1 MLVTDMVLG
10 RLRSVGGL
18 FRRAVG
24 SRNER
29 LLKRLRPIADAADA
43 TEPDYR
49 SLSDEQLR
57 ERADALR
64 AKIRPIVEE
73 FEAPYRR
80 FSREELRLHQTEYR
94 KQLKKID
101 RKIADLY
108 FVEAA
113 ALVREASRQAQE
125 HRHFNCQ
132 IIGGHVLY
140 DGIIAEMKTG
150 EGKTIVCHIAI
161 FLKVLQG
168 SKVHVITANDYLVK
182 RDAEFAQPIFEL
194 LGMTVGY
201 IQSQVDPGGREGI
214 RQPAYQCDVTYGT
227 NSEFGFDYLRDNM
240 KRSAAEQV
248 QSSLD
253 FAIIDEVDSILID
266 EARTPLIISGPADD
280 DVSRYPRADKVAHDM
295 VREQIKWDR
304 RLTSVV
310 ASYDGDARNI
320 PKLDDTMRIL
330 GFHGNGSG
338 SGKAAPKGTDQA
350 DGDGAA
356 LGALGPDFLNDD
368 QAEAIQIYEGSVL
381 GTGRDQIYQRLFI
394 VQRDRKAVQITHDG
408 VTFAQEALDIGSLY
422 AGPNVEWPHLIE
434 NALRAHKV
442 YERDKDYVVQN
453 GEVVI
458 VDQFT
463 GRLMPGRQW
472 SDGLHQAIEAKEGVT
487 VKEESQ
493 TLATIT
499 VQNYAHLYD
508 KLAGMTGTA
517 ATEATEFAKIYHLD
531 VIEVPTNRPVNRI
544 DYNDKIH
551 RDIEEKYRAIVDEIH
566 EIRRRGRP
574 VDPFAIADVLAALRP
589 IQARLGTDTSRIDEA
604 IGQFNRAEFGD
615 RKVLDFMLEVYDEQ
629 MGELATGRPVLV
641 GTTSVE
647 NSEKLS
653 RMLERVYGIEHEV
666 LNAKNH
672 TREAEIIAK
681 AGHRTVPTRG
691 DKRPLGNVTI
701 ATNMAGRGTDIKL
714 EEGVVYP
721 ICKVPPEGDRTDAD
735 DAVSPDDTS
744 GSTPALDHRLYPPGY
759 TKCCLLCEEY
769 DPGTHCAHCYK
780 PKQDPR
786 FPDLGRKVCTLNVPC
801 GLHIIGTE
809 RHESRRIDNQ
819 LRGRSGRQGDPGSS
833 RFFLSLEDDLLK
845 LFMPDWM
852 LKMMAKHGF
861 EVAGAALEMKQLT
874 KGIEKAQRKVEER
887 NFSTRKNLLEWDE
900 PMDYQRKAFYD
911 ARQDILEAHGLR
923 GKILKMIDQAID
935 EAMHRFLA
943 EGYAAQCI
951 SDWCREDLQLQ
962 LDASEF
968 TDGEAEQIQITI
980 RSLAKD
986 EARDSIRR
994 SVGEYIDPDLPPSS
1008 WDFGGLQSWAQR
1020 SYKVAVSKNQLRKME
1035 ADEITDLL
1043 IEAADGYYD
1052 RVNLEPVVKFADP
1065 DYPLAA
1071 LAEQVRGQFDIELDT
1086 AELKDLPP
1094 EDVADRVRR
1103 LVRDKYR
1110 RREMVYPVEYTLART
1125 MAVAGQNAA
1134 QVADHIVGWANAKF
1148 RADWKIEDLQGKKLD
1163 QVRDELIKLSEAFM
1177 EGGRLEAE
1185 IDEALSQHEGDQLK
1199 EWAAKRF
1206 GPAWNEQRFDA
1217 LADHPREALLEIGQ
1231 AMLRWEL
1238 SMLEHRVI
1246 LQLYDHVWK
1255 DHLLEMDRLEL
1266 AIKQRPLGGDQTHP
1280 QSQFAIEGRELF
1292 EQMWARLRER
1302 IVGVILKIQA
1312 GPGQEQA
1319 APRERR
1325 MQLRHADATNVA
1337 FATAAAAQHDAAM
1350 RAQGAPQKVET
1361 IRREQA
1367 KVGRNQPCPCG
1378 SGKKYK
1384 HCCGKRSGAARTPA

>member
-1 MLVTDMVLG
+1 MQLVNVLLTG
-10 RLRSVGGL
+10 C
-18 FRRAVG
+18 RAVIRLLKRIIG

-29 LLKRLRPIADAADA
+29 ILKKLRPIADAAD
-43 TEPDYR
+43 TREPDYR
-49 SLSDEQLR
+49 GLSNEELLARVNRLR
-57 ERADALR
+57 EAIKPL
-64 AKIRPIVEE
+64 VEE

-80 FSREELRLHQTEYR
+80 FSREERRLHLKDYR
-94 KQLKKID
+94 KQLRRLD
-101 RKIADLY
+101 RRIAELH

-113 ALVREASRQAQE
+113 ALVREASRRAQA

-140 DGIIAEMKTG
+140 DGGIAEMKTG

-168 SKVHVITANDYLVK
+168 KQVHVITANDYLVK
-182 RDAEFAQPIFEL
+182 RDAEFAQPVFAL

-201 IQSQVDPGGREGI
+201 IQSQVDSGGREGI
-214 RQPAYQCDVTYGT
+214 RQAAYHCDVTYGT

-280 DVSRYPRADKVAHDM
+280 DVTRYPRADKVAHDM
-295 VREQIKWDR
+295 VREQAKLDR
-304 RLTSVV
+304 RLAAVV
-310 ASYDGDARNI
+310 GAYDGDARNI
-320 PKLDDTMRIL
+320 AKLDDAMRIL
-330 GFHGNGSG
+330 GYRGNGQTTGRRPTGEG
-338 SGKAAPKGTDQA
+338 SPDGETDEQ
-350 DGDGAA
+350 
-356 LGALGPDFLNDD
+356 LGALGPDFLTDD
-368 QAEAIQIYEGSVL
+368 QTEALQYYHEAIL
-381 GTGRDQIYQRLFI
+381 GAPRDQLYRRLFI

-422 AGPNVEWPHLIE
+422 AGQNVQWPHLIE

-453 GEVVI
+453 GTVVI

-487 VKEESQ
+487 VKQETQ

-517 ATEATEFAKIYHLD
+517 ATEATEFMKIYDLD

-544 DYNDKIH
+544 DYNDKIY
-551 RDIEEKYRAIVDEIH
+551 RDVEEKYRAIVDEIH
-566 EIRRRGRP
+566 EVRRRGRP
-574 VDPFAIADVLAALRP
+574 RDPFVIADALSALRP
-589 IQARLGTDTSRIDEA
+589 IHAGLGRDTGRIDAA
-604 IGQFNRAEFGD
+604 IEQFNKADFGD
-615 RKVLDFMLEVYDEQ
+615 RKVIDFMLEVYDEQ
-629 MGELATGRPVLV
+629 MGDLATGRPVLV

-653 RMLERVYGIEHEV
+653 RLLERTYGIEHEV

-672 TREAEIIAK
+672 AREAEIVAK
-681 AGHRTVPTRG
+681 AGYRSVPSRG

-721 ICKVPPEGDRTDAD
+721 VCKVPPEGDRLAGPGGDG
-735 DAVSPDDTS
+735 SPDDRS
-744 GSTPALDHRLYPPGY
+744 VSLPVIEHQLYPPGS
-759 TKCCLLCEEY
+759 TKCCLRCEDY
-769 DPGTHCAHCYK
+769 DPAANCAHCFK
-780 PKQDPR
+780 PKLDPR
-786 FPDLGRKVCTLNVPC
+786 FPELGRRVCPINVPC

-809 RHESRRIDNQ
+809 RHEARRIDNQ
-819 LRGRSGRQGDPGSS
+819 LRGRAGRQGDPGSS
-833 RFFLSLEDDLLK
+833 RFSLSLEDDLLK

-861 EVAGAALEMKQLT
+861 EAVGAALEMRQLT

-911 ARQDILEAHGLR
+911 ARQDVLEGHGLR
-923 GKILKMIDQAID
+923 EKILEMIDQSID
-935 EAMHRFLA
+935 EVVHRFLA
-943 EGYAAQCI
+943 DGYRAQCI
-951 SDWCREDLQLQ
+951 ADWCREDLQLQ
-962 LDASEF
+962 VDASEF
-968 TDGEAEQIQITI
+968 GDGDAGQIQATI

-986 EARDSIRR
+986 EARESIHR
-994 SVGEYIDPDLPPSS
+994 SIGEYIDPELPPDS

-1020 SYKVAVSKNQLRKME
+1020 SYKVAVSKNQLRKMD
-1035 ADEITDLL
+1035 ADEIADRLV
-1043 IEAADGYYD
+1043 EAAEGFYD
-1052 RVNLEPVVKFADP
+1052 HINLDPAIKFANP
-1065 DYPLAA
+1065 DYPTSA
-1071 LAEQVRGQFDIELDT
+1071 LGEWVRGQFNMELDT
-1086 AELKDLPP
+1086 AGLGEQTPG
-1094 EDVADRVRR
+1094 EVAGRIHE
-1103 LVRDKYR
+1103 LVREKYR
-1110 RREMVYPVEYTLART
+1110 RREIVFPVDYTLART
-1125 MAVAGQNAA
+1125 RAAAGQNVA
-1134 QVADHIVGWANAKF
+1134 QLVNYIVGWANAKF
-1148 RADWKIEDLQGKKLD
+1148 RVDWKAERLEGKNLD
-1163 QVRDELIKLSEAFM
+1163 AVRDELVQLNEAFL
-1177 EGGRLEAE
+1177 EGERLERE
-1185 IDEALSQHEGDQLK
+1185 IDHALACHEGAELK
-1199 EWAAKRF
+1199 KWAAGRF
-1206 GPAWNEQRFDA
+1206 GPAWTEKRFD
-1217 LADHPREALLEIGQ
+1217 LAADAPREALLDMGRS
-1231 AMLRWEL
+1231 MLRWEL
-1238 SMLEHRVI
+1238 TQLEHRVI
-1246 LQLYDHVWK
+1246 LQLYDAAWK

-1280 QSQFAIEGRELF
+1280 QSQFAIEGRDLF

-1312 GPGQEQA
+1312 SPGGEGPTT
-1319 APRERR
+1319 PREV
-1325 MQLRHADATNVA
+1325 QLRLSHADATNAA
-1337 FATAAAAQHDAAM
+1337 FASAAADHDAAM
-1350 RAQGAPQKVET
+1350 RAQGAPQKAET
-1361 IRREQA
+1361 IRRSEA
-1367 KVGRNQPCPCG
+1367 RIGRNSPCPCG
-1378 SGKKYK
+1378 SGKKFK
-1384 HCCGKRSGAARTPA
+1384 QCCGRRVGATGA